1 MAGVDEFA
9 NSEINPSCKEE
20 MNKDVQKLEWAKI
33 HLFGAYSKA
42 DYTKV
47 VHRIGL
53 ILIGGTGIAILTSA
67 AAISMMNKMDAVK
80 PVFTGVYEGKIAK
93 VDDHLLHY
101 DFDVEYKTDTT
112 VYVELS
118 QKNKGVREEGN
129 LYHLTY
135 EEDKENH
142 YRIAGVFALGVGHYD
157 LRVYADYTYGKT
169 LMITYSG
176 FVEE

>member
-20 MNKDVQKLEWAKI
+20 MNQDVQKLEWAKI

-53 ILIGGTGIAILTSA
+53 VLLGGTGIAILTSA
-67 AAISMMNKMDAVK
+67 AAISMMDKMNAVK
-80 PVFTGVYEGKIAK
+80 PLFTGLYEGNVAK
-93 VDDHLLHY
+93 VEGNTLHY
-101 DFDVEYKTDTT
+101 GFLAEYKVDTT
-112 VYVELS
+112 ISVELS
-118 QKNKGVREEGN
+118 QANTSLKKETYTCVYDEE
-129 LYHLTY
+129 
-135 EEDKENH
+135 KENQME
-142 YRIAGVFALGVGHYD
+142 IAGEFSLVEGHYD
-157 LRVYADYTYGKT
+157 LRIYADYTYGKT

-176 FVEE
+176 YMEE

>member
-1 MAGVDEFA
+1 MAGVDEFS
-9 NSEINPSCKEE
+9 NSEINPSCKDET
-20 MNKDVQKLEWAKI
+20 NGDVQKLEWAKI

-53 ILIGGTGIAILTSA
+53 VLLGGTGIAILTSA

-80 PVFTGVYEGKIAK
+80 PVFTGTYDGKVAK
-93 VDDHLLHY
+93 VEGNIVHY
-101 DFDVEYKTDTT
+101 DFDAKYKVDTT

-118 QKNKGVREEGN
+118 QKNKKVAQEEY
-129 LYHLTY
+129 LLVF
-135 EEDKENH
+135 EEEKENKMK
-142 YRIAGVFALGVGHYD
+142 IAGDFSLTSGHYD

-176 FVEE
+176 FMEE

>member
-1 MAGVDEFA
+1 MAGVDEFS
-9 NSEINPSCKEE
+9 NSEINPSCKKE

-53 ILIGGTGIAILTSA
+53 VLLGGTGIAILTSA

-80 PVFTGVYEGKIAK
+80 PTFTGVYDGKVAK
-93 VDDHLLHY
+93 VEGNIIHY
-101 DFDVEYKTDTT
+101 DFDVEYKVDTT
-112 VYVELS
+112 IYVELS
-118 QKNKGVREEGN
+118 QKNKKVAQEEY
-129 LYHLTY
+129 LLVY
-135 EEDKENH
+135 EEEKENH
-142 YRIAGVFALGVGHYD
+142 YEIVGDFTLGGGHYD
-157 LRVYADYTYGKT
+157 LRIYADYTYGKT

-176 FVEE
+176 YMEE